1 MRLNPMFLSKRKNPE
16 LVYSVTEY
24 DEKQYRVLYK
34 GITYDTNEAEF
45 LGFMPVF
52 GSTIEL
58 YRDSEGRYFTLSFTR
73 DLNKKPG
80 FSRMPEGMAK
90 AWIEGME
97 KYWAAKQV

>member
-1 MRLNPMFLSKRKNPE
+1 MFLSKRKNPE

-97 KYWAAKQV
+97 KYWTAKQV